1 MTPEDF
7 QQIEEL
13 YHAARRRSGE
23 ERAALLAAA
32 NPEVRREVESLL
44 AQRGGG
50 DLFDRLAF
58 QNAPQLLGE
67 TTIAGL
73 AVGACLGPYRIESK
87 LGQGGMGEVYRAVDT
102 RLGRLVAIKI
112 TREEFG
118 IRFERE
124 ARAASALNHPN
135 ICTIYDIGK
144 HEGHSFIV
152 MEFLDGV
159 TLKHKI
165 AGRPLERELILTLG
179 IEIADGLDAAH
190 AAGIVH
196 RDMKPA
202 NIFVTKRGHAKIL
215 DFGLAKV
222 APGVSGAGETG
233 GTGRSTVTLEEH
245 PTSPGTALGT
255 VAYMSPEQALGK
267 DVDSRT
273 DLFSFGVVLYEMATG
288 TLPFKGETPAAIF
301 DAILNKTPAP
311 PAGINNEVP
320 PKLEDIINRALEK
333 DRDFRYQSA
342 SDMRSEL
349 KRLKRDTDSG
359 RSGAASDGSGSSP
372 SKAPASAA
380 SAGAAPPAGEA
391 RRRKGMLVWAFLG
404 GLLCLAAVVAY
415 FYVRGT
421 RSAPGNNAKWEQLT
435 FFTDSAVYPAL
446 SPDGRLLAF
455 VRGRGTFLGPGDIYV
470 KMLPSGEPVELTHDK
485 LSKLSPAFSPDGTRI
500 VYGTTDP
507 WNTWEVPV
515 LGGEPRIMLRNASS
529 LTWIEGG
536 KRLLFSEIKSGLHM
550 GVVTTDEGRGQ
561 SRDVYLPVGERS
573 MAHHAYL
580 SPDGKWVLVANQMD
594 EEGGIGQCRVV
605 PFDGS
610 GKEKLVGPAGAT
622 CSTGAW
628 SPDGNWIYLSTNQG
642 GRFHIWRQRF
652 PGGEP
657 EQVTSGPTE
666 EEGIAM
672 ARDGR
677 SFLTSVGTQY
687 WTIWIHDAKGE
698 HQMSSEGDAFTT
710 TFSRD
715 GTKLF
720 YLKRAGQND
729 DAELWSTELTSGR
742 SDRVLPGYGI
752 DATLSD
758 YFASYA
764 VTQDGNSVAFVKKDE
779 KGVAHLWIAST
790 DHRTSPQQLRSVE
803 NEDSVMFLPNGNVVY
818 RASEGGKNYIYTRQ
832 QDGSGR
838 RKLLEQPV
846 LDLTA
851 VSPDGRWIV
860 VLQKDDADKDRPYRT
875 LAYPNGGGK
884 PVMMCALCLVSWSMD
899 GKYVVLLFGV
909 PASAQSQT
917 YLLPVSGERGLP
929 ELPAEGLSGPGDLKK
944 SNRATVL
951 SKGVDSVLGPD
962 KYSYTITNIRRNI
975 YRIPIS

>member
-1 MTPEDF
+1 MTPEQF

-13 YHAARRRSGE
+13 YHAAHGRSAK

-32 NPEVRREVESLL
+32 DPEVRREVESLL
-44 AQRGGG
+44 AQPGSAEF
-50 DLFDRLAF
+50 LDRPAF
-58 QNAPQLLGE
+58 QNAPQLLGDS
-67 TTIAGL
+67 TITVL
-73 AVGACLGPYRIESK
+73 AVGAHLGPYRIESQ

-112 TREEFG
+112 TREQFSA
-118 IRFERE
+118 RFERE
-124 ARAASALNHPN
+124 ARAIASLNHPN
-135 ICTIYDIGK
+135 ICTLYEIGK
-144 HEGHSFIV
+144 HEGLSFIV
-152 MEFLDGV
+152 MEFLDGM

-165 AGRPLERELILTLG
+165 AGRPLETELILTLG
-179 IEIADGLDAAH
+179 IEIADALDAAH

-196 RDMKPA
+196 RDIKPA
-202 NIFVTKRGHAKIL
+202 NIFLTKRGHAKIL

-222 APGVSGAGETG
+222 TPVLSDAGKVAVTPQ
-233 GTGRSTVTLEEH
+233 STLTLEEH
-245 PTSPGTALGT
+245 LTSPGMALGT
-255 VAYMSPEQALGK
+255 LAYMSPEQSLGK
-267 DVDSRT
+267 DLDART

-301 DAILNKTPAP
+301 DAILNKTPVP
-311 PAGINNEVP
+311 PARINNEIP
-320 PKLEDIINRALEK
+320 PKLEDIVSRALEK

-349 KRLKRDTDSG
+349 KRLKRDTDSSRLG
-359 RSGAASDGSGSSP
+359 
-372 SKAPASAA
+372 AA
-380 SAGAAPPAGEA
+380 SAGTASSASRASASGPSPSTAIPAGEA
-391 RRRKGMLVWAFLG
+391 RRHRGMALAFLG
-404 GLLCLAAVVAY
+404 VLLFTAALATY
-415 FYVRGT
+415 FYVRAT
-421 RSAPGNNAKWEQLT
+421 RTAPKSNTKWEQLT
-435 FFTDSAVYPAL
+435 FFTDAAVYPAL

-455 VRGRGTFLGPGDIYV
+455 IRGNGTFLGPGDVYV
-470 KMLPSGEPVELTHDK
+470 KMLPSSEPVQLTHDK
-485 LSKLSPAFSPDGTRI
+485 FSKLSPAFSPDGTRI

-507 WNTWEVPV
+507 WDTWEVPV

-529 LTWIEGG
+529 LTWIDTGR
-536 KRLLFSEIKSGLHM
+536 RLLFSEIKSGLHM

-561 SRDVYLPVGERS
+561 SRDVYLPVGDRS

-580 SPDGKWVLVANQMD
+580 SPNGKWVLIAGQMD
-594 EEGGIGQCRVV
+594 EEGDVGQCRVV
-605 PFDGS
+605 PFEGS
-610 GKEKLVGPAGAT
+610 GKEQLVGPAGAT
-622 CSTGAW
+622 CTTGAW
-628 SPDGNWIYLSTNQG
+628 SPDGSWIYLSTNYG

-687 WTIWIHDAKGE
+687 WTIWIHDANGE
-698 HQMSSEGDAFTT
+698 HQMSSEGDAFST

-720 YLKRAGQND
+720 YLKRAGQNEP
-729 DAELWSTELTSGR
+729 AELWSTEATTGR

-752 DATLSD
+752 DSTLPD
-758 YFASYA
+758 YYASYA
-764 VTQDGNSVAFVKKDE
+764 VTQDGSRVAFVEKDE
-779 KGVAHLWIAST
+779 KGISHLWIAST
-790 DHRTSPQQLRSVE
+790 DHRTSPQQLPSAE
-803 NEDSVMFLPNGNVVY
+803 NEDSPMFLPNGDLVY
-818 RASEGGKNYIYTRQ
+818 RASEGGKNYIYTRR

-838 RKLLEQPV
+838 KKLLDEAV

-860 VLQKDDADKDRPYRT
+860 VFQKDDADKDHPYRT

-884 PVMMCALCLVSWSMD
+884 PVMMCAMCLASWSPD
-899 GKYVVLLFGV
+899 GKYLALLLGL
-909 PASAQSQT
+909 PASSQLHT
-917 YLLPVSGERGLP
+917 YLLPVNGERVLP
-929 ELPAEGLSGPGDLKK
+929 KLPPKGLSGPEDLRK
-944 SNRATVL
+944 SNGVMVL
-951 SKGVDSVLGPD
+951 PRVVDSALGSD

-975 YRIPIS
+975 YRIPIP